1 MGSSVFQGVT
11 VVSCEEHPEQPSARA
26 AGAPDPD
33 MPATSTDSV
42 PDPPATDPP
51 ATDGSEGRIDRSAR
65 LARALQELVDGG
77 VVSPAQSRTMSRAA
91 SLVPGR
97 HEAWVSEALGYV
109 GGLLV
114 IAGLG
119 TVLALSWGHHGRE
132 FWSGVA
138 AVVALVLFAAG
149 QVLIGGPEPWRKG
162 TRVLASEARRRV
174 AGVLLALAAVGA
186 TICLSV
192 VLGEDPG
199 QERYWWPFALGT
211 IVAIAGH
218 AGLRTLPTMLVCVAL
233 SLLSVLNASPL
244 LEDFTAA
251 VPLTG
256 FALVVLGGLWVLLGR
271 SGVIRQRDPALGL
284 GVAIAL
290 LGGQHCLSL
299 QEWRWWAYLLT
310 AAVALG
316 ALILYRVERAGVL
329 LVVGI
334 AGLSIVIP
342 ELVLELTDGLR
353 AAALVLL
360 FLGCGLLAAAGL
372 GLRHRKNAS

>member
-1 MGSSVFQGVT
+1 M
-11 VVSCEEHPEQPSARA
+11 VSCEEHPEQPSD
-26 AGAPDPD
+26 G
-33 MPATSTDSV
+33 SV
-42 PDPPATDPP
+42 PNPPVPNGA
-51 ATDGSEGRIDRSAR
+51 EGRIDRPTQ
-65 LARALQELVDGG
+65 LDRALRELVDSG
-77 VVSPAQSRTMSRAA
+77 VVSPAQYRAMSRAA

-97 HEAWVSEALGYV
+97 HEAWISEALGYV

-119 TVLALSWGHHGRE
+119 AVLALSWGHHGRG
-132 FWSGVA
+132 FWAGVA
-138 AVVALVLFAAG
+138 GVVALVLFATG
-149 QVLIGGPEPWRKG
+149 QVLIGGPEPLRKG
-162 TRVLASEARRRV
+162 TRVLASGARRRV

-199 QERYWWPFALGT
+199 QEQYWLPFALGT
-211 IVAIAGH
+211 VVAAAGH
-218 AGLRTLPTMLVCVAL
+218 ACLRTFPTMLACTAL
-233 SLLSVLNASPL
+233 SLLSVLNTNSQF
-244 LEDFTAA
+244 EDLTTA

-256 FALVVLGGLWVLLGR
+256 FAVLSLGGLWMFLGR
-271 SGVIRQRDPALGL
+271 SGVLRQRDPALGL
-284 GVAIAL
+284 GAAIAL
-290 LGGQHCLSL
+290 LGGQHCLSR

-316 ALILYRVERAGVL
+316 TLILYRVERAGVL

-360 FLGCGLLAAAGL
+360 FLGAGLLTAAGL
-372 GLRHRKNAS
+372 GLRRRRDVG